1 MLRPTPAFLSLALAG
16 ILQAQ
21 SPFPAAAPVVSP
33 VPVLASYPDTPAG
46 KLLKEIKE
54 HSEVVAR
61 VEHLADMIGPRLT
74 GSQQLRQAQ
83 AWAMAEAK
91 ALGAVN
97 VHEEAY
103 DLGLAWTSGVDS
115 ARLLTQNGIRFRV
128 DQLAWTAATP
138 GAVQGELLLVDARNL
153 EELQAFKGCLLY
165 TSPSPRDRTRSRMP
179 SSA

>member
-61 VEHLADMIGPRLT
+61 VEHLADMIGP
-74 GSQQLRQAQ
+74 
-83 AWAMAEAK
+83 
-91 ALGAVN
+91 
-97 VHEEAY
+97 
-103 DLGLAWTSGVDS
+103 
-115 ARLLTQNGIRFRV
+115 
-128 DQLAWTAATP
+128 
-138 GAVQGELLLVDARNL
+138 
-153 EELQAFKGCLLY
+153 CLLY
-165 TSPSPRDRTRSRMP
+165 TSPSPRDGLLSRMP